1 MDDYIY
7 NAASFNRWANK
18 RRSDPQLIEDA
29 ERVARWTPPI
39 IEKQLKEQTKG
50 KKHTANSKRGRPE
63 LSTPNP
69 VASYMHLLSY
79 NRPHWLDSIV
89 YGSVATGA
97 GSSNGK
103 LNVSPKSVIGAL
115 HLRTISTGALK
126 TPEMSLRTAQ
136 TIAKAARHAAH
147 GIDSYL
153 ARHPEI
159 KERLA
164 LELASE

>member
-1 MDDYIY
+1 MDEYIY
-7 NAASFNRWANK
+7 NAASFSRWANK
-18 RRSDPQLIEDA
+18 RRSDSQLIEDA
-29 ERVARWTPPI
+29 ERVAGWTPPI
-39 IEKQLKEQTKG
+39 IEKQSKERTKG
-50 KKHTANSKRGRPE
+50 EKRAASSRRGRPE
-63 LSTPNP
+63 LITPNP

-79 NRPHWLDSIV
+79 DRPHWVDSIV

-103 LNVSPKSVIGAL
+103 FNVSPKSIIGAL
-115 HLRTISTGALK
+115 HLRTISTDAVK
-126 TPEMSLRTAQ
+126 TADMSLRTAQ

>member
-29 ERVARWTPPI
+29 ERVARWAPPT
-39 IEKQLKEQTKG
+39 IEKQSKEQPKG
-50 KKHTANSKRGRPE
+50 EKPTANSKRGRPE
-63 LSTPNP
+63 LITPNP

-79 NRPHWLDSIV
+79 DRPHWVDSII

-103 LNVSPKSVIGAL
+103 LNIRAKSVVGAL
-115 HLRTISTGALK
+115 HLRTISTGAVK
-126 TPEMSLRTAQ
+126 AADMSLRTAQ

>member
-1 MDDYIY
+1 MDDDTFS
-7 NAASFNRWANK
+7 ASCFKRWANK
-18 RRSDPQLIEDA
+18 RRSDPELINDA
-29 ERVARWTPPI
+29 EKVARWSSPTIQKQSNEQPKG
-39 IEKQLKEQTKG
+39 EKR
-50 KKHTANSKRGRPE
+50 TANPKRGRPK

-79 NRPHWLDSIV
+79 DRPHWVDSIV

-115 HLRTISTGALK
+115 HLRTISTDAVK
-126 TPEMSLRTAQ
+126 TADMSLRTAQ

-159 KERLA
+159 KGRLA